1 MKEYLP
7 GVRINNGFK
16 LNTNENIYNCST
28 NLYFLINI
36 IKNHFDRIKYYPDS
50 ENFFLKKI
58 ISKKFNIKNKNLFIC
73 NGSDEG
79 LFFIFLLLKKK
90 ILKIYNFTY
99 PFYKVYCDFNKIL
112 YKKIKIKKKL
122 LFSNIIFPNPNSPT
136 GNIFLFK
143 KNNKLINNKFIIIDE
158 AYSDFYQNNYIK
170 FINKKNNLIVI
181 KTFSKY
187 YSIAN
192 LRVGFIISN
201 EFIINKLNKIK
212 HCFNSYTVNSIS
224 SYLSIE
230 CIKDFNYYYFISQK
244 INFLKIIFKNT
255 ILKNF
260 IILKSFCNFLLIK
273 INIDFF
279 FFFKKKKIFFRIFYL
294 KNEIFIRLTIPN
306 FKILKLIYF
315 FLKKWN

>member
-1 MKEYLP
+1 MKEYFP
-7 GVRINNGFK
+7 GKRINIGIK
-16 LNTNENIYNCST
+16 LNTNENIYNSST

-36 IKNHFDRIKYYPDS
+36 IKNYFYKFKYYPDS

-90 ILKIYNFTY
+90 IIKIYNFTY
-99 PFYKVYCDFNKIL
+99 PFYEVYCNFNKIF
-112 YKKIKIKKKL
+112 YKKISIKKKIT
-122 LFSNIIFPNPNSPT
+122 FSNIIFPNPNSPT
-136 GNIFLFK
+136 GNIFFLK
-143 KNNKLINNKFIIIDE
+143 KNNKLIDNKFIIIDE
-158 AYSDFYQNNYIK
+158 AYSDFYNNNYIK
-170 FINKKNNLIVI
+170 FINKENNLIIV

-192 LRVGFIISN
+192 LRIGFIIAN
-201 EFIINKLNKIK
+201 EFLINKLNKIK

-224 SYLSIE
+224 AYLAIE

-244 INFLKIIFKNT
+244 INFLKIIFKK
-255 ILKNF
+255 IFFDNF
-260 IILKSFCNFLLIK
+260 IILNSFCNFLLIK
-273 INIDFF
+273 INIDFY

-294 KNEIFIRLTIPN
+294 KNEIFIRITISN
-306 FKILKLIYF
+306 YKIIKLIYF
-315 FLKKWN
+315 FLIKWN